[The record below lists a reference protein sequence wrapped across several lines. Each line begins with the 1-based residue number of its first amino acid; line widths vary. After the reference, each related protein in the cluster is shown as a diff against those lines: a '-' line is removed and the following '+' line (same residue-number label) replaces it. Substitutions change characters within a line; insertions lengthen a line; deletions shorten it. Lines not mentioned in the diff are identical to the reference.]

1 LTVGI
6 KDLFRSAPSMNG
18 AQARE
23 YLAGHR
29 GDTFTLLDVRQPKEY
44 REQHIPGSHL
54 IPLPQL
60 SERMSELPLD
70 RPTIVYCAIGGRSEV
85 AARFL
90 ASRGFQEVYNLA
102 GGIKAWRGETVASPV
117 GWHLPLLEA
126 NGGFERLARLARQL
140 EEGLGRLYADLAE
153 RAEDK
158 KVAALLTELA
168 GWEVGH
174 EKRVTELAVQA
185 GVPESALEVEATA
198 RVIEGGFDPE
208 AFVADNAEQL
218 GSRRGILELAM
229 MVEAH
234 ALDLYLL
241 FAQAVKD
248 EAARS
253 LLYAVADE
261 EKGHLARLGLL
272 MEETA

>member
-1 LTVGI
+1 MGI
-6 KDLFRSAPSMNG
+6 KDFFRSARSMNG

-23 YLAGHR
+23 YMAGH
-29 GDTFTLLDVRQPKEY
+29 GNDTFTLLDVRQPREY

-60 SERMSELPLD
+60 SERMSELAPD

-102 GGIKAWRGETVASPV
+102 GGIKGWRGETVAHPV

-126 NGGFERLARLARQL
+126 NSGFERLARLTRQM
-140 EEGLGRLYADLAE
+140 EAGLARLYADLAG
-153 RAEDK
+153 RAEDQ
-158 KVAALLTELA
+158 KVAALLTDLA
-168 GWEVGH
+168 GWEAAH

-185 GVPESALEVEATA
+185 GVAEGVLEAGA
-198 RVIEGGFDPE
+198 QGRVIEGGFDPE
-208 AFVADNAEQL
+208 AFVADNTEQL

-241 FAQAVKD
+241 FAQAVTD

>member
-1 LTVGI
+1 MGI
-6 KDLFRSAPSMNG
+6 KELFRSAQSMNG

-23 YLAGHR
+23 YMAGHR
-29 GDTFTLLDVRQPKEY
+29 SDTYTLLDVRQPKEY
-44 REQHIPGSHL
+44 REEHIPGAHL
-54 IPLPQL
+54 VPLPQL
-60 SERMSELPLD
+60 SERMGELAPD

-85 AARFL
+85 AARFM

-126 NGGFERLARLARQL
+126 NGGIERLAQLGRQM
-140 EEGLGRLYADLAE
+140 EAGLGRLYEDLAA
-153 RAEDK
+153 RAEDQ
-158 KVAALLTELA
+158 KVAALLTDLA
-168 GWEVGH
+168 GWEAAH
-174 EKRVTELAVQA
+174 EKSVMELAARA
-185 GVPESALEVEATA
+185 GVPESALQADGEA
-198 RVIEGGFDPE
+198 RVVEGGFDPE
-208 AFVADNAEQL
+208 AFVADNTAQL

-241 FAQAVKD
+241 FAQAVTD
-248 EAARS
+248 EASRA
-253 LLYAVADE
+253 LLHAVADE
-261 EKGHLARLGLL
+261 EKTHLARLGQL

>member
-1 LTVGI
+1 MGM
-6 KDLFRSAPSMNG
+6 KELFRSAPAMNG

-23 YLAGHR
+23 YMAGH
-29 GDTFTLLDVRQPKEY
+29 GSETYTLLDVRQPKEY
-44 REQHIPGSHL
+44 REEHIPGARL
-54 IPLPQL
+54 VPLPQL
-60 SERMSELPLD
+60 SDRLGELPTD

-90 ASRGFQEVYNLA
+90 ASRGFEEVYNLA
-102 GGIKAWRGETVASPV
+102 GGIKAWRGETVARPV

-126 NGGFERLARLARQL
+126 NGGVERLARLARQM
-140 EEGLGRLYADLAE
+140 EAGLGRLYADLAA
-153 RAEDK
+153 RAQDK

-168 GWEVGH
+168 GWEEAH
-174 EKRVTELAVQA
+174 EKSVMELAARA
-185 GVPESALEVEATA
+185 GVPESALQTEAGA

-208 AFVADNAEQL
+208 AFMADNAAQL

-241 FAQAVKD
+241 FAQAVTD
-248 EAARS
+248 ESSRG
-253 LLYAVADE
+253 LLHVVADE
-261 EKGHLARLGLL
+261 EKTHLARLGRL